1 MQHIAQC
8 RMAIRLLGKED
19 GKMSDFI
26 NTTIWKMAHRLS
38 FFLSFFPSPT
48 ADFI

>member
-8 RMAIRLLGKED
+8 RMAIRLLRKED